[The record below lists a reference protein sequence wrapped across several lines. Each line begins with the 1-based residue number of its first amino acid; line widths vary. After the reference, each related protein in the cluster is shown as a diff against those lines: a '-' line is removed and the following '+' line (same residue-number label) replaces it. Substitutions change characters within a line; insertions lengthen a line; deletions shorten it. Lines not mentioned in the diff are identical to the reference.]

1 MGNNDFQSLLTTD
14 EAGGGEYIRCP
25 SCRYMG
31 KLRDF
36 IQVGNGVPIYRGKDG
51 HGYVGMLGSPLHA
64 PHCMPQVHGDE
75 AVSLTC
81 KVSKVGGENRMDE
94 GEQAELIKELEA
106 SMYKSAVSAYKSGYN
121 RGIMKAIEIIRSW
134 P

>member
-1 MGNNDFQSLLTTD
+1 
-14 EAGGGEYIRCP
+14 
-25 SCRYMG
+25 
-31 KLRDF
+31 
-36 IQVGNGVPIYRGKDG
+36 
-51 HGYVGMLGSPLHA
+51 
-64 PHCMPQVHGDE
+64 
-75 AVSLTC
+75 
-81 KVSKVGGENRMDE
+81 MDE